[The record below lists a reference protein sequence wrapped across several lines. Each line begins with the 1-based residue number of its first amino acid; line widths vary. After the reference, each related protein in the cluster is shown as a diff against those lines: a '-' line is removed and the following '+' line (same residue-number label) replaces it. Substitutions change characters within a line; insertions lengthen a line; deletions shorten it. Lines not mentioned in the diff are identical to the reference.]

1 MRTTTFLQATLF
13 ALSSLA
19 QDDSPS
25 LPTIGTLKPGIGNTP
40 EALQVSEN
48 VGRYPDDTELVTFS
62 RTYNGTQEEWS
73 WRTNVT
79 NVPVPNEINQLGMK
93 GADSSEG
100 HQVVNVQWQLGWPND
115 KNTSLQQYLVEKN
128 MKASFGAMISNKPI
142 NITKKYENDDNGDCM
157 PLLGEQC
164 VQSLTESASKGDD
177 IQFQGLEGCADS
189 LELQGDGEVQSG
201 TSWVIDPAGHMYSNS
216 SDTSTLLYH
225 NDTLLYRTSDIAPNS
240 TQHAQALRAVQIFV
254 MGFKYADGLPDGTS
268 NATVLC
274 RIVNRS
280 TYGALETP
288 PRSDAITTL
297 RLSMGI
303 VWGSVILSTLV
314 SMWQ

>member
-1 MRTTTFLQATLF
+1 MRTTTFLQATIF

-19 QDDSPS
+19 QDDSPN
-25 LPTIGTLKPGIGNTP
+25 LPTIGTLKPGIGGTP

-62 RTYNGTQEEWS
+62 RMYNGTQEEWS
-73 WRTNVT
+73 WRINVT
-79 NVPVPNEINQLGMK
+79 NVPVPNEISQLGMK

-115 KNTSLQQYLVEKN
+115 RNTSLQQYLTERN
-128 MKASFGAMISNKPI
+128 IKASFGAMISNKPA

-164 VQSLTESASKGDD
+164 VQSLTQSASKGDAIHFD
-177 IQFQGLEGCADS
+177 GLEGCADS
-189 LELQGDGEVQSG
+189 LELQGDGQVQSS
-201 TSWVIDPAGHMYSNS
+201 TSWVIDPVGRMYSNS
-216 SDTSTLLYH
+216 SDTRALYH
-225 NDTLLYRTSDIAPNS
+225 NDTLLYRASDIAPNS

-254 MGFKYADGLPDGTS
+254 MGFKYADELPGETS

-288 PRSDAITTL
+288 PRSGAIRSL

-314 SMWQ
+314 FMWQ